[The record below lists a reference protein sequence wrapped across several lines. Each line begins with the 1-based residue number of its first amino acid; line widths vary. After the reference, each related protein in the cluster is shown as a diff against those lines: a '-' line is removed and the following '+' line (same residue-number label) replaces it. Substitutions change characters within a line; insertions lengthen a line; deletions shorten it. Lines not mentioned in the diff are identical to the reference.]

1 MRPVIGWPI
10 AVMLSLMSVIAFVNG
25 EALNEWVRDHA
36 ININSNE
43 QAPLVGITDEEVWFV
58 VLVDFPDQE
67 ESENCDQRRASN
79 LIDDSAE
86 KHLKQG
92 FGPQL
97 TLQIDYHD
105 RIVTTDFGM
114 EDYGHDANGEM
125 MLGAMV

>member
-43 QAPLVGITDEEVWFV
+43 QAPLVGITDDEVWFV

-67 ESENCDQRRASN
+67 ENDK
-79 LIDDSAE
+79 L
-86 KHLKQG
+86 
-92 FGPQL
+92 
-97 TLQIDYHD
+97 
-105 RIVTTDFGM
+105 
-114 EDYGHDANGEM
+114 
-125 MLGAMV
+125 